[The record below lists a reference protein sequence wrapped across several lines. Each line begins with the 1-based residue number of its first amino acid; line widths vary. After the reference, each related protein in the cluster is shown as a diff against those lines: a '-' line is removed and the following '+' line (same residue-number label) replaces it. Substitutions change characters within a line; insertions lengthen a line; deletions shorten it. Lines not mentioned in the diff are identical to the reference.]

1 MTKSPSG
8 SATPGVLREFI
19 GVDSPTARRAGS
31 GGHPCQGIYHRGVGR
46 KPKVA
51 MIATHYQVDFS
62 EHYLAD
68 YMATR
73 GIGFL
78 GWNTR
83 FRGFESSFLLDHALV
98 DIGVGIRWLREAQ
111 GVETIVLLGN
121 SGGGSLMAAYQAQA
135 VDPHVTPLEGMRP
148 AAGLMDLL
156 PADGYVAS
164 AAHPGRPDVLTAWMD
179 GSVVDEADPVAT
191 DPALDPFNE
200 RNGPPYTADFIDRYR
215 AAQTARNHAIT
226 QWAEDEMKRIR
237 AAGFSDRPFT
247 VLRTWADLRMV
258 DPSIEPTKRPAN
270 TCYAG
275 VPAKAN
281 RSAHGIA
288 AACTLRS
295 WLGMWSLRHS
305 QTRAEPHLARIKCP
319 ALVINAE
326 QDSGVYPSDAQR
338 IHDALASKD
347 KSMRS
352 IDSDHYFTT
361 PGARSEQADTIAKW
375 IAKRW
380 R

>member
-1 MTKSPSG
+1 M
-8 SATPGVLREFI
+8 TPGVLREF
-19 GVDSPTARRAGS
+19 VALDSPTARRAGS
-31 GGHPCQGIYHRGVGR
+31 GGHPCQGVYHRGVGR
-46 KPKVA
+46 KPKIG

-83 FRGFESSFLLDHALV
+83 FRGNESSFLLDHALV
-98 DIGVGIRWLREAQ
+98 DVGVGIRWLREVQ
-111 GVETIVLLGN
+111 HLETIVLLGN
-121 SGGGSLMAAYQAQA
+121 SGGGSLMAAYQSQA

-148 AAGLMDLL
+148 AAGLGELP

-164 AAHPGRPDVLTAWMD
+164 AAHPGRPEVLTAWMD
-179 GSVVDEADPVAT
+179 GSVVDENDPVAT
-191 DPALDPFNE
+191 DASLYLFDH
-200 RNGPPYTADFIDRYR
+200 RNGPPFSAEFLRRYR
-215 AAQTARNHAIT
+215 AAQSARNHAIT
-226 QWAEDEMKRIR
+226 DWVCDELERVR
-237 AAGFSDRPFT
+237 NAGFSDRPFT
-247 VLRTWADLRMV
+247 VLRTWADPRMV
-258 DPSIEPTKRPAN
+258 DPTIEPTKRQAN

-288 AACTLRS
+288 AACTLRN
-295 WLGMWSLRHS
+295 WLGMWSLRTA
-305 QTRAEPHLARIKCP
+305 QTSAEPHLARIDCP

-326 QDSGVYPSDAQR
+326 QDTGVFPSDARR
-338 IHDALASKD
+338 IHDALASTD
-347 KSMRS
+347 KTLCSM
-352 IDSDHYFTT
+352 DTDHYFTT